1 MAIVAANKNYDI
13 YLTSTP
19 PNQLRFRILNADSS
33 FKVRLSMY
41 YFTSN
46 RIDLYTNN
54 IFTDPT
60 NAYYSNGNMILKDP
74 SSDLSSYMPTYQN
87 NSGTNLFIKSSRK
100 IYFAMDGSDFI
111 DLKIASVLVIKFG
124 VPAITEDAF
133 FNSDTLVQ
141 NFADLLG
148 VDPSKIRRVEI
159 VRETR
164 RKRLSNGLIQ
174 ILLTL
179 FDNAAKNLTDSA
191 QTNATSLD
199 LVRLEAEVLN
209 RFVTGQLEE
218 EALKKFNVS
227 LVNLILQKE
236 SSNSSE
242 SEIARLSKLF
252 IEQEPDGCDA
262 QIPCRVQPILHV
274 LDQNVKVTF
283 LIYLEMIN
291 FCVFVLI

>member
-1 MAIVAANKNYDI
+1 MAIVAANKNFDV

-19 PNQLRFRILNADSS
+19 PNQLRFRILDVDSS
-33 FKVRLSMY
+33 FKIRLSMY

-46 RIDLYTNN
+46 RIDLYKNN

-74 SSDLSSYMPTYQN
+74 SSDLKSYMPTYQN
-87 NSGTNLFIKSSRK
+87 SSGTNLFVKANRK
-100 IYFAMDGSDFI
+100 IYFAMGGSDFI

-164 RKRLSNGLIQ
+164 RKRISNSIVQ

-179 FDNAAKNLTDSA
+179 FNNAPSNLTDANKSN
-191 QTNATSLD
+191 TTTLD
-199 LVRLEAEVLN
+199 LTRLEAEVTN
-209 RFVTGQLEE
+209 RFVTGQLEKD
-218 EALKKFNVS
+218 ALAKFNVS
-227 LVNLILQKE
+227 LVSLILQKA
-236 SSNSSE
+236 SDSSE
-242 SEIARLSKLF
+242 TEIPKLSKLF
-252 IEQEPDGCDA
+252 IDQEPDGCDA
-262 QIPCRVQPILHV
+262 QISCRIQPILHV
-274 LDQNVKVTF
+274 LDEHVNKLF
-283 LIYLEMIN
+283 Y
-291 FCVFVLI
+291 CS

>member
-1 MAIVAANKNYDI
+1 
-13 YLTSTP
+13 
-19 PNQLRFRILNADSS
+19 
-33 FKVRLSMY
+33 MY

-60 NAYYSNGNMILKDP
+60 NAYYSNGNMILTDP
-74 SSDLSSYMPTYQN
+74 SADLSAYMPTHQN
-87 NSGTNLFIKSSRK
+87 SSGTNLFVKSSGK
-100 IYFAMDGSDFI
+100 VYFAMEGADFI

-141 NFADLLG
+141 NFAALLG

-159 VRETR
+159 VREAR

-179 FDNAAKNLTDSA
+179 FENAAANLTESA
-191 QTNATSLD
+191 QANAASLD
-199 LVRLEAEVLN
+199 LARLEAEVLN

-227 LVNLILQKE
+227 LVSLILQKE

-252 IEQEPDGCDA
+252 IDREPDGCDA
-262 QIPCRVQPILHV
+262 QTSCRVQPILHV
-274 LDQNVKVTF
+274 LDENVNIF
-283 LIYLEMIN
+283 FIIIRN
-291 FCVFVLI
+291 DRFCIFKT